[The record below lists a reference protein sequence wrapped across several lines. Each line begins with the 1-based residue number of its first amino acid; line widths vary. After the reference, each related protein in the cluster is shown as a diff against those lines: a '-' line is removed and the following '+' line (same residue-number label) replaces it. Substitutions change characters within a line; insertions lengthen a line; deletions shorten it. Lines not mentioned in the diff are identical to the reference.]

1 MNRTE
6 FLSQLENLLRNIS
19 PEERAEAL
27 QYYNDYFD
35 DAGAENEQEVLEALG
50 DPKKVAENIQK
61 DLNASPKGTIA
72 PDKSLTTY
80 GQETGYNDS
89 YGRETGYN
97 DSYGQETGYN
107 DSYGRETGYND
118 SYRQETG
125 YNASYGQR
133 VQYRD
138 GYEQPWETNT
148 PKKEGMETWKIVL
161 ITIICVILSP
171 AIIGVAAGVFGCVIG
186 LAAAWFAL
194 ILAFGVTVMALF
206 AVTVVLA
213 MVAIGCFGAS
223 PMVGLAVIA
232 AALICCGVG
241 ILFLMLTV
249 AMAGI
254 ATPAICKGI
263 ARLTK
268 KLFHKKEV
276 AA

>member
-50 DPKKVAENIQK
+50 DPKKVAENIRK
-61 DLNASPKGTIA
+61 DLYASPKGTIA

-80 GQETGYNDS
+80 GQEINH
-89 YGRETGYN
+89 N

-107 DSYGRETGYND
+107 NSYG
-118 SYRQETG
+118 QETG
-125 YNASYGQR
+125 YNVSYGQERGYNVSYGQR
-133 VQYRD
+133 TQYRD